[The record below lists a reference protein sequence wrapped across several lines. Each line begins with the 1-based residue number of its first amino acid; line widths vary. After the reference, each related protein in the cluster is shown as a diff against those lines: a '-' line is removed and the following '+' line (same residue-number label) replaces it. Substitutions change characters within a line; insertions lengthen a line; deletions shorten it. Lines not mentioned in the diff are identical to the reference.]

1 MKKAIVIGAGL
12 GGLTTAALLAA
23 RGVHTT
29 LLEKND
35 RSGGKMQEYRWNGY
49 RFDTGPSLLT
59 MPFLLEKVFTQC
71 DESIQDYL
79 TFTDLSPLCRYF
91 FDDGVVFN
99 NYSDREKSM
108 EEIKVFAPKDVI
120 AYDRFLTYS
129 EKLYK
134 RTSNAFLFNPLYSIS
149 DFISLNFL
157 NLLRID
163 AFKTVSSKVDQ
174 SFSSEYLRT
183 FFKRF
188 TTYNGSSP
196 FLAPATLN
204 VIPHVELNQ
213 GGYYVEG
220 GLYQLANSLER
231 LALKKGVEIQFNS
244 KVKSIQTQGKTVT
257 GVTLDNGSQVA
268 CDLLISNSDASV
280 TLLNLLPEG
289 SVSPE
294 LIEKQKKTEPS
305 CSGFVLLLCSD
316 KKWPQL
322 AHHNIFFSPDY
333 KREFQQI
340 FEEKVMPDQPTIYI
354 ANTSHTNPEHAPPG
368 SSNLFVLINAP
379 YLDSNQNWDTIK
391 QYYSSS
397 VIRQLE
403 KRGLKGLSD
412 SIERL
417 EIITPL
423 DFLSRYHSN
432 RGSIYGT
439 SSNSRSAAFVRPRN
453 KVRSLKNLYLVGGST
468 HPGGGIPLVIQSAF
482 NALSLINRYEF

>member
-1 MKKAIVIGAGL
+1 MKKAVVIGAGL

-23 RGVHTT
+23 KGVDTT
-29 LLEKND
+29 LLEKNAKP
-35 RSGGKMQEYRWNGY
+35 GGKMQEYQWNGY

-59 MPFLLEKVFTQC
+59 MPFLLEKVFSRC
-71 DESIQDYL
+71 GESLQDYL
-79 TFTDLSPLCRYF
+79 SFSELEPVCRYF
-91 FDDGVVFN
+91 YDDGVVFN
-99 NYSDREKSM
+99 NYSDRKKSM
-108 EEIKVFAPKDVI
+108 EEIKAFAPEDVA
-120 AYDRFLTYS
+120 AYDTFLNRA
-129 EKLYK
+129 EKLYN
-134 RTSNAFLFNPLYSIS
+134 RTSGAFLFNPLYSLR
-149 DFISLNFL
+149 DFTSLNFF

-163 AFKTVSSKVDQ
+163 AFSTVSSRVDR
-174 SFSSEYLRT
+174 SFRSEYLRK

-220 GLYQLANSLER
+220 GLYKVASSLEQLAV
-231 LALKKGVEIQFNS
+231 KKGVQIEYNS
-244 KVKSIQTQGKTVT
+244 RVKSIQTEGKKVT
-257 GVTLDNGSQVA
+257 GVMLENGKMVS
-268 CDLLISNSDASV
+268 CDLLISNSDASD
-280 TLLNLLPEG
+280 TLLSLLPEQ
-289 SVSPE
+289 SVSPK

-305 CSGFVLLLCSD
+305 CSGFVMLLCSD
-316 KKWPQL
+316 RKWPQL